1 MQKVLQFV
9 IFYYTIYNI
18 GKVAFTLSNIEFF
31 QIQQFLKNQKQRR
44 EKMKRRNAK
53 TLGAVYIY
61 THTHT
66 LCLLEDKISIFLY
79 ALLNIYIRD
88 G

>member
-1 MQKVLQFV
+1 MNK
-9 IFYYTIYNI
+9 
-18 GKVAFTLSNIEFF
+18 KEAE
-31 QIQQFLKNQKQRR
+31 
-44 EKMKRRNAK
+44 
-53 TLGAVYIY
+53 TLGAVHTH

-66 LCLLEDKISIFLY
+66 LYLLEDKISIFLY

>member
-1 MQKVLQFV
+1 MNKA
-9 IFYYTIYNI
+9 
-18 GKVAFTLSNIEFF
+18 GAE
-31 QIQQFLKNQKQRR
+31 
-44 EKMKRRNAK
+44 
-53 TLGAVYIY
+53 TLGAVHTH

-66 LCLLEDKISIFLY
+66 LCLLEEKISISTY

>member
-1 MQKVLQFV
+1 MNK
-9 IFYYTIYNI
+9 
-18 GKVAFTLSNIEFF
+18 AEA
-31 QIQQFLKNQKQRR
+31 
-44 EKMKRRNAK
+44 E
-53 TLGAVYIY
+53 TLGAVY

-66 LCLLEDKISIFLY
+66 LCLLEDKISISTY

>member
-1 MQKVLQFV
+1 MTKQEKML
-9 IFYYTIYNI
+9 YTKNMRTNI
-18 GKVAFTLSNIEFF
+18 GYLMSNTGGEYE
-31 QIQQFLKNQKQRR
+31 QSRSWNPWGC
-44 EKMKRRNAK
+44 
-53 TLGAVYIY
+53 TH

-66 LCLLEDKISIFLY
+66 LCLLEDKISISTY

>member
-1 MQKVLQFV
+1 
-9 IFYYTIYNI
+9 
-18 GKVAFTLSNIEFF
+18 
-31 QIQQFLKNQKQRR
+31 
-44 EKMKRRNAK
+44 MKRRNAK
-53 TLGAVYIY
+53 TLGDVH

-66 LCLLEDKISIFLY
+66 LCLLKDKISIFTY

>member
-1 MQKVLQFV
+1 MNKA
-9 IFYYTIYNI
+9 
-18 GKVAFTLSNIEFF
+18 KAETL
-31 QIQQFLKNQKQRR
+31 
-44 EKMKRRNAK
+44 A
-53 TLGAVYIY
+53 AVHTH

-66 LCLLEDKISIFLY
+66 LCLLEDKISIFTY

>member
-1 MQKVLQFV
+1 MNK
-9 IFYYTIYNI
+9 
-18 GKVAFTLSNIEFF
+18 AE
-31 QIQQFLKNQKQRR
+31 
-44 EKMKRRNAK
+44 AK
-53 TLGAVYIY
+53 TLGAVHTH

-66 LCLLEDKISIFLY
+66 LCLLEDKISISTY

>member
-1 MQKVLQFV
+1 
-9 IFYYTIYNI
+9 
-18 GKVAFTLSNIEFF
+18 
-31 QIQQFLKNQKQRR
+31 
-44 EKMKRRNAK
+44 MKRRNAK
-53 TLGAVYIY
+53 TLGTVHTH

-66 LCLLEDKISIFLY
+66 LYLLEDKISIFTY

>member
-1 MQKVLQFV
+1 MSK
-9 IFYYTIYNI
+9 
-18 GKVAFTLSNIEFF
+18 AEA
-31 QIQQFLKNQKQRR
+31 
-44 EKMKRRNAK
+44 E
-53 TLGAVYIY
+53 TLGAVHTHTH

-66 LCLLEDKISIFLY
+66 LCLLEDKISIFTY